1 MAFFNRV
8 VTTLVIVLLWV
19 GAILLAA
26 VPDIALAWARQGL
39 DWIEQSLARAAAM
52 DPSWLFGAL
61 RAGVIVLATLLA
73 LLLLR
78 WEWRGKHTPVVKVRT
93 ASGGEAS
100 VTADSIARRLAWHV
114 DQLADVISV
123 TPQVR
128 TRGSAVDVQLDLQTS
143 PDVDIPMK
151 TEEVIALTRDVVQNS
166 NGLAGQQG
174 KGQYRAR
181 TLPVGSVGLGFILT

>member
-1 MAFFNRV
+1 MAFFNRILTV
-8 VTTLVIVLLWV
+8 LVIVFLWLGV
-19 GAILLAA
+19 VLLAA
-26 VPDIALAWARQGL
+26 VPDLALGWARQGL
-39 DWIEQSLARAAAM
+39 DWIEQSMARGAAM

-61 RAGVIVLATLLA
+61 RAGSIVLVTLLA

-78 WEWRGKHTPVVKVRT
+78 WELRRKRTPAVKVRT
-93 ASGGEAS
+93 ASGGEAA

-123 TPQVR
+123 NPQVR

-151 TEEVIALTRDVVQNS
+151 TEEVIALTRDVIQAQM
-166 NGLAGQQG
+166 GLQVNKIKVNIEHAPYQS
-174 KGQYRAR
+174 AR
-181 TLPVGSVGLGFILT
+181 LS

>member
-1 MAFFNRV
+1 MSFVNKL
-8 VTTLVIVLLWV
+8 VTLLVIVLVWTGV
-19 GAILLAA
+19 VLLAA
-26 VPDIALAWARQGL
+26 VPQPALGWARQGL
-39 DWIEQSLARAAAM
+39 DWVEHSLARGATI

-61 RAGVIVLATLLA
+61 RAGTIVLVTLLA

-78 WEWRGKHTPVVKVRT
+78 AELRRKRTPVVKMRP
-93 ASGGEAS
+93 AGGGEAA

-128 TRGSAVDVQLDLQTS
+128 TRGSSVDIQLDLKTS

-151 TEEVIALTRDVVQNS
+151 TEEVIALTREVVQIQM
-166 NGLAGQQG
+166 GLQVNKIKVNIEHAP
-174 KGQYRAR
+174 YA
-181 TLPVGSVGLGFILT
+181 PAF